1 MAKNDYSNRSK
12 KDVFSDTDKKD
23 VFSDIS
29 IDCIIEK
36 HHTGIIVLKVIRI
49 IFLIAILL
57 GVGMFAMSGDVPKT
71 IWKKIIVLFFMLL
84 PALTISLM
92 CSDFLYKI
100 FIKIVVKSID
110 SIKYYKM
117 WRRKPKAL
125 KKVLTFD
132 VPIFSSRNENV
143 TKIEIGDTTV
153 TASHFC
159 YTKKEGGYKY
169 GKTITIC
176 QGNCYAVDIKNK
188 LIPNEIWLVKN
199 GHKYI
204 KKGKYACKSKG
215 FMVYADTAE
224 AINNYNAKDIGTI
237 GEKIYNSSFV
247 LYFENNIMYYIDLK
261 PDNDAFEMDVF
272 DFDIEKFLRR
282 DLAILKDR
290 IELAKIL
297 ASA

>member
-1 MAKNDYSNRSK
+1 MARNDYSNRSK

-23 VFSDIS
+23 VLSDID
-29 IDCIIEK
+29 IDGIVEK
-36 HHTGIIVLKVIRI
+36 HRTDMIVLKVIVI
-49 IFLIAILL
+49 LFSIAILFF
-57 GVGMFAMSGDVPKT
+57 VGMYVTDIAPK
-71 IWKKIIVLFFMLL
+71 IWGKIIVIIVFAL
-84 PALTISLM
+84 PALVLSLV
-92 CSDFLYKI
+92 CGDFFYKL
-100 FIKIVVKSID
+100 FIKRVVKPID
-110 SIKYYKM
+110 AIKYYKM

-188 LIPNEIWLVKN
+188 LIPNGIWLVKN

-247 LYFENNIMYYIDLK
+247 LYFEKNIMYYIDFE
-261 PDNDAFEMDVF
+261 PDNNDFEMEVF
-272 DFDIEKFLRR
+272 DFNIEKFLRR
-282 DLAILKDR
+282 DLSVLQKR
-290 IELAKIL
+290 IEFSKIL
-297 ASA
+297 ASV